1 MNQFCKEKGHNMQ
14 EVYIQ
19 NDSMWFVI
27 KDEAGL
33 YKAMRMQ
40 IFLYKKLCKTFELY
54 QKCKNMVD
62 QKNQVLAEA
71 KKLNI
76 DTERFANFV
85 KAGIIQMDEKEAL
98 YEASTGNQKSITK
111 YITLESWQKKFV
123 VYSVFKKFC
132 EKTDDRILKEL
143 DKDYQTFLKKVEEDD
158 DIAAVFEE
166 RGETLV
172 AKADEAVN
180 QLNKVATQNDF
191 ATIGKADMP
200 DILIDFYK
208 RLKLYC

>member
-1 MNQFCKEKGHNMQ
+1 M
-14 EVYIQ
+14 
-19 NDSMWFVI
+19 
-27 KDEAGL
+27 
-33 YKAMRMQ
+33 
-40 IFLYKKLCKTFELY
+40 
-54 QKCKNMVD
+54 
-62 QKNQVLAEA
+62 
-71 KKLNI
+71 
-76 DTERFANFV
+76 
-85 KAGIIQMDEKEAL
+85 
-98 YEASTGNQKSITK
+98 
-111 YITLESWQKKFV
+111 
-123 VYSVFKKFC
+123 
-132 EKTDDRILKEL
+132 
-143 DKDYQTFLKKVEEDD
+143 KKVEEDD